1 MKNKIFQ
8 IALTVTCL
16 LGIMACDQEGLDD
29 GISNG
34 MTKESLRF
42 VVFDN
47 AVSQSNSSGSASHA
61 APHRAATTSAGAAMI
76 TTFEVGDQAGLYVVK
91 GGNVLYGNVKL
102 TYNVS
107 GFWEPVNAIDV
118 TDEIS
123 GAQFYAYYPY
133 SEDAKFNASS
143 SEPFAEMVNDRVPDG
158 RQSNKSSYEAA
169 DIMVTG
175 ATAIGEYNTVQL
187 PLCHQKAMVCVEL
200 PNSSYI
206 FTNTG
211 IDPYVVAKAENA
223 TFTLNGNTVQPYF
236 DDATQ
241 SYRLIVEPSQSGTLN
256 VSFTNNGEKKSFE
269 ATNLSSIHTG
279 QYAKYVIDGGASLV
293 TMTLQVGDYYCAD
306 GKLVPKD
313 TPASELPDN
322 IVGVVVKVGTTD
334 AISAAN
340 SNWSHAVV
348 LSMQSKAGAKWGTKG
363 STSSAENA
371 AGWRYWYE
379 SNGLADQN
387 RKTSA
392 AQLDEDI
399 MAEEG
404 YEVTKAWRAV
414 PQPLEIG
421 GLTLDYTSVMNTTMD
436 DWIDANP
443 LPSGICTGWYIP
455 SLGDWKN
462 VDANLSTIT
471 SQLSNAGGTA
481 LAWPCWSCNIRAA
494 GSNWCYVAGKTALAD
509 RYKGVTCSSSS
520 TYRFMFAF

>member
-1 MKNKIFQ
+1 MKKKIFQ
-8 IALTVTCL
+8 IALIVI
-16 LGIMACDQEGLDD
+16 GVFAMMACGQDD
-29 GISNG
+29 AEITGVEQS
-34 MTKESLRF
+34 TDKETLRF
-42 VVFDN
+42 NLFDEAAN
-47 AVSQSNSSGSASHA
+47 ITNGGSSANG
-61 APHRAATTSAGAAMI
+61 RRKAATSGTTMI
-76 TTFEVGDQAGLYVVK
+76 TTFELGDVAGLYVVK
-91 GGNVLYGNVKL
+91 DGSVLYDNVKL
-102 TYNVS
+102 TYNAN
-107 GFWEPVNAIDV
+107 GFWEAAEPFEA
-118 TDEIS
+118 TDELAS
-123 GAQFYAYYPY
+123 ARFYAYYPY
-133 SEDAKFNASS
+133 NVEAEFDASS
-143 SEPFAEMVNDRVPDG
+143 SSPFQSMVEAATPPALQN
-158 RQSNKSSYEAA
+158 SKSLYEAA

-175 ATAIGEYNTVQL
+175 AATVGEFNTVSL
-187 PLCHQKAMVCVEL
+187 PLSHQKAMVCVEL

-211 IDPYVVAKAENA
+211 IDPYVVAKAEGA
-223 TFTLNGNTVQPYF
+223 SFSLNGNTVQPYF

-241 SYRLIVEPSQSGTLN
+241 SYRLIVEPSQSGTLK

-269 ATNLSSIHTG
+269 ATNLSDINTG

-306 GKLVPKD
+306 GKLVAKD
-313 TPASELPDN
+313 TPESELPDN

-334 AISAAN
+334 AITAAN

-348 LSMQSKAGAKWGTKG
+348 LSMQSKTGTKWGTKG

-387 RKTSA
+387 RKTNA
-392 AQLDEDI
+392 AQLNEDI

-436 DWIDANP
+436 DWIEAHP
-443 LPSGICTGWYIP
+443 LPASICTGWYIP

-462 VDANLSTIT
+462 VDTNLSTIT
-471 SQLSNAGGTA
+471 SQLSKAGGTA

-494 GSNWCYVAGKTALAD
+494 GSNWCYVAAKTSLAD
-509 RYKGVTCSSSS
+509 RYKGVACNGSSI
-520 TYRFMFAF
+520 YRFMFAF